1 MKSKEK
7 KYFNITLKEDD
18 IVTFDTNI
26 KQSVTLLKAIA
37 TANAAIINI
46 LTEATG
52 LDDVVEILSQET
64 LAALEKLEAL
74 NKMQEYEGGE
84 TDESN

>member
-52 LDDVVEILSQET
+52 IDDVVEILSQET